1 MQVLDLRIASAIE
14 LIWFHPISRHKEV
27 GRKMWRGRVFKDRLR
42 GTCVW
47 ILNEILSGVFDVASQ
62 MNYHKYNLNPLSMA
76 PLPKII

>member
-1 MQVLDLRIASAIE
+1 MSLK
-14 LIWFHPISRHKEV
+14 LIYQKQQAWFHPISRHKEV